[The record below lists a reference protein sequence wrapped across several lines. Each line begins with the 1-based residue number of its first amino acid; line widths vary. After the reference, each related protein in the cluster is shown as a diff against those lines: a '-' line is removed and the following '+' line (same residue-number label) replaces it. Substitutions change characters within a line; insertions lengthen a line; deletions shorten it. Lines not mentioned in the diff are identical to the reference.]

1 VVLRVLGEKM
11 ELREFAIFGAIAF
24 ARNGQLPDDLEQR
37 SIVIEMQRRRSD
49 EELLELRDDRC
60 ESLDTIARMCARWA
74 DDTDV
79 SDTDPDMGGLINR
92 TADNW
97 RPLFAIADVIGSDW
111 PERIRE
117 AAAVLAP
124 REVSTYDVVLLGDI
138 RDTYASKKTD
148 RLFSSQIAD
157 ALHEI
162 EGRPWAEFGK
172 AKKPIS
178 KNTLARLLKEFKIV
192 PGTVRIGE
200 DTAKGYHLHQFADV
214 FERYLG
220 AQGVDEP
227 SQRNKLT
234 VTGTSTTF
242 SNVTEKVDVTDEKCE
257 KPRRHDRCYGV
268 TVQNGGNGLEG
279 GDDTGGRVVGQDD
292 DLEIPT
298 IFDRRPQADA
308 AHQKLNGCDH
318 CHCPGAAGDELVEVF
333 AGGAPAR
340 LHREC
345 LDAWK
350 SGVVI

>member
-1 VVLRVLGEKM
+1 MIAGSSLRNVWT
-11 ELREFAIFGAIAF
+11 
-24 ARNGQLPDDLEQR
+24 
-37 SIVIEMQRRRSD
+37 RR
-49 EELLELRDDRC
+49 DRK
-60 ESLDTIARMCARWA
+60 
-74 DDTDV
+74 
-79 SDTDPDMGGLINR
+79 NR
-92 TADNW
+92 TIEPDIRQIAGFFADLDLCNQNPW
-97 RPLFAIADVIGSDW
+97 RFIGSDW

-117 AAAVLAP
+117 AAAVLVPSEA
-124 REVSTYDVVLLGDI
+124 STYDVVLLGDI
-138 RDTYASKKTD
+138 RDTYAGKKTD

-178 KNTLARLLKEFKIV
+178 KNTLARLLKEYKIV

-200 DTAKGYHLHQFADV
+200 GTAKGYHLHQFADV

-220 AQGVDEP
+220 AQGVNEP
-227 SQRNKLT
+227 SQRNKPT
-234 VTGTSTTF
+234 ATGTSTTF